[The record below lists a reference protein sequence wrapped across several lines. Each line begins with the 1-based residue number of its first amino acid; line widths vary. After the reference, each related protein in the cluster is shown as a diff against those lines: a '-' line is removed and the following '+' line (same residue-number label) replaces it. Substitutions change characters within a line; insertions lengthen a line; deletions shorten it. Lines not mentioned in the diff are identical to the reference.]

1 MQNSNRGAD
10 VRHKGSGAL
19 QSLKQEMYSLLWI
32 FKNLRLSH
40 VLDIREY
47 MKVGWTVMDLARI
60 G

>member
-10 VRHKGSGAL
+10 VRHKDSGAL